1 MGSGILAREE
11 LRDKLAELQEAR
23 ETAEKE
29 LMTPEG
35 RKEHVER
42 LEHDRN
48 TLMEHYAGMV
58 PKSLDN
64 LSPEERNQIYK
75 MLHIEVLAYPD
86 KSLRVSG
93 ILVGGGE
100 AGEMALD
107 GALPRGG
114 LGALGLTRIPESQHT
129 QSAGLQ
135 FRALPTEGL
144 DDQLALLE
152 LI

>member
-1 MGSGILAREE
+1 MERGE

-23 ETAEKE
+23 ETVEKE
-29 LMTPEG
+29 LMTLEG

-42 LEHDRN
+42 LEHDRD

-58 PKSLDN
+58 SKSLDN

-75 MLHIEVLAYPD
+75 LLHIEVLAYPD
-86 KSLRVSG
+86 KSLKVSG

-114 LGALGLTRIPESQHT
+114 LGALGLTQIRESQNT
-129 QSAGLQ
+129 QSPSLR
-135 FRALPTEGL
+135 FRALLTEGA
-144 DDQLALLE
+144 DPRVQLHSS
-152 LI
+152 